1 MKSFK
6 LSRRSVLRGAA
17 GTVVGLP
24 ILEAMLNSREALAAT
39 GSLSPTRL
47 LLCFGGQSLGAGGAT
62 GPSATYIPN
71 APHGSSNYDLKLA
84 LAPFGLAEFR
94 KPGDGSLVKSEITV
108 VSGLRIPSTGGGNA
122 PPPGGWNGLFHTN
135 AHVPLLC
142 GMRTTNNSM
151 KGPTADQV
159 AAEALG
165 CSAFGYRVQPK
176 SYRDPDGTHK
186 QRISYRR
193 LANGSISP
201 VDPIANLQVAYD
213 RLFSLPG
220 LGGTSPEEL
229 ARLRRR
235 RSVLDLVLPRA
246 NQLLGQVGAADRERL
261 ERHFEE
267 IRNLERS
274 LAEQTSGAGTTC
286 QKLATPREPS
296 IGAVYSEE
304 DARARLYCDLIHMAF
319 ACNAT
324 RVSTLMFTFLQCFMS
339 ANPLVGINT
348 DVHELSHN
356 PSTDIGVA
364 KMIAWHMKHFAY
376 LVAKL
381 RDTPELG
388 GRSMLDNM
396 AVVFL
401 HEGGHGYSP
410 ENGGNREPHSTEGMT
425 ALVAGRAGGLM
436 PGRHVIASG
445 KHPVQVLIS
454 AMNAVGININQLGEV
469 SGVIPELFS

>member
-17 GTVVGLP
+17 GAVVGLP
-24 ILEAMLNSREALAAT
+24 MLEAMIGSRDALAAT
-39 GSLSPTRL
+39 GSLSPTRF

-71 APHGSSNYDLKLA
+71 APNGSSDYDLKTA
-84 LAPFGLAEFR
+84 LAPFGLAEFK

-108 VSGLRIPSTGGGNA
+108 VTGLRIPATGGGAA
-122 PPPGGWNGLFHTN
+122 PPPGGWNGLFHSN

-142 GMRTTNNSM
+142 GMRTTNSGM

-159 AAEALG
+159 VAEALG
-165 CSAFGYRVQPK
+165 TPAFSYRVQPK

-186 QRISYRR
+186 SRISYRR

-213 RLFSLPG
+213 KLFSLPG
-220 LGGTSPEEL
+220 LGTTSPEEL

-267 IRNLERS
+267 IRGLERA
-274 LAEQTSGAGTTC
+274 LAEQSSGAGATC
-286 QKLATPREPS
+286 KKLTTPREPP

-304 DARARLYCDLIHMAF
+304 DARARLYCDLVHMAF

-339 ANPLVGINT
+339 AAPITGINT

-356 PSTDIGVA
+356 PRTDAGVA
-364 KMIAWHMKHFAY
+364 RMIAWHMRHFAY
-376 LVAKL
+376 LVARF
-381 RDTPELG
+381 RDTPDVG

-410 ENGGNREPHSTEGMT
+410 ESGVNRDPHSTENMA
-425 ALVAGRAGGLM
+425 ALVAGRAGGLR
-436 PGRHVIASG
+436 PGRHVVTTG
-445 KHPVQVLIS
+445 KHPVNVLLT
-454 AMNAVGININQLGEV
+454 AMNAVGVNVNQLGEV
-469 SGVIPELFS
+469 SGVIPELF